1 MADNTNN
8 NYSSKKLIDHAKKLF
23 PICRSITGQGIRQT
37 LSYFE
42 EFHPELERIIF
53 NTGEMV
59 FDWKIPEEWIII
71 DAYLEHIQTG
81 KRFAEFKDSNL
92 NIVGYSTPIKKVL
105 NKKNIINKIHTLPNQ
120 PNLIPYVTSY
130 YKKTW
135 GFCMT
140 HNQKE
145 VLPEGQY
152 KVFINSKFKKGN
164 LHLSHA
170 LIKGK
175 SNKEIFFSS
184 YVCHPSM
191 ANNELSGP
199 VVLNGIIDYLK
210 KYKSPLKYSY
220 RFVLLPETIGSIAY
234 ISRFE
239 QKLKKNVICGFN
251 LSCVGDERCYS
262 FVQSPNKNT
271 LADNALEASFVG
283 IKNKKIYDFT
293 ERGSDERQY
302 CSPNINLPLCTFS
315 KSKFGTFPEY
325 HTNADNFDLVTDKGL
340 NESLELFKNIIDS
353 FETSLNPKN
362 LTKCEP
368 QLSKRDLYPTIS
380 KKGSMEKEFKLR
392 MNILAFS
399 DGKNS
404 IFDIAIKLNMPLKL
418 VNKEVNLLKN
428 ANLLL

>member
-37 LSYFE
+37 LCYFE
-42 EFHPELERIIF
+42 QFHPEFERIIF

-105 NKKNIINKIHTLPNQ
+105 DKKNIINKIHTLPNQ

-239 QKLKKNVICGFN
+239 QKLKKNVISGFN

-271 LADNALEASFVG
+271 LADKALEASFLG

-368 QLSKRDLYPTIS
+368 QLSKRNLYPTIS

-404 IFDIAIKLNMPLKL
+404 IFDIAIKLNIPLKL

-428 ANLLL
+428 AGLLI